1 MYGVETKLLM
11 KVHVMNLLVFGSS
24 ASGNCVNEDD
34 ENTIWTISKHHWALL
49 VFEITLILGI

>member
-34 ENTIWTISKHHWALL
+34 ENTIWTISKHHWAL
-49 VFEITLILGI
+49 FNTINGI